1 MPAYDP
7 LDDVTLEEW
16 DLMGGAWSSDDAPV
30 RVVAQSLS
38 LPWVAV
44 GCVVV
49 GCVLI
54 DVARR
59 HRAARGFRLRQ
70 PAISLALVVPRLTLC
85 IACLRPALF
94 YRHRALLRSCGRT
107 RWKAASLQHRAIL
120 KMCGWAAGGLG
131 VTQCANESATLTA
144 GHEFG
149 LLGITISCVTASGVT
164 AGPTVALLGV
174 LGLVVYALI

>member
-1 MPAYDP
+1 M
-7 LDDVTLEEW
+7 
-16 DLMGGAWSSDDAPV
+16 
-30 RVVAQSLS
+30 
-38 LPWVAV
+38 
-44 GCVVV
+44 

-70 PAISLALVVPRLTLC
+70 PAISLALVVPCRRRQLVQRAVRMHNPRARQEDVITLPAFDIVHRLPSPCFVLPASGPPTFLRLYPLEGG
-85 IACLRPALF
+85 IAAT
-94 YRHRALLRSCGRT
+94 SCDSEDVWMGR
-107 RWKAASLQHRAIL
+107 
-120 KMCGWAAGGLG
+120 GGLR

-144 GHEFG
+144 GHDFG